1 MGAHDDAFRDVRD
14 ECVPPQAVSTLTDV
28 NWREGGQYLH
38 LGEGVTHYRR
48 EGPHEGAPLVLVHGA
63 TVPAWEFDF
72 LVPPLLRAGFQT
84 LRFDLYGHGASARL
98 AGEYSFMRFE
108 RQVIEL
114 IEASGF
120 PRPAILL
127 GHSFGAALV
136 AAVAAA
142 RPDLATRIV
151 LVAPM
156 FDFNSS
162 SAWTKLF
169 RVPGIGELAMRF
181 IGMPALVRRRRRRYA
196 GIGRPHLTE
205 RFIEQVAAG
214 GFDRGLLSMIR
225 TAALGDQ
232 GARYA
237 ALRAI
242 EREVLVITGALDTII
257 PAEHI
262 ERVRALLPKH
272 AHHSIEGEHNLL
284 LTHPDEV
291 VGALRRWAS

>member
-1 MGAHDDAFRDVRD
+1 MSTHDDAFGQIR
-14 ECVPPQAVSTLTDV
+14 AVSATVGVD
-28 NWREGGQYLH
+28 WREGGHYIELS
-38 LGEGVTHYRR
+38 EGVTHWRR
-48 EGPHEGAPLVLVHGA
+48 EGPADGQPLVLVHGA
-63 TVPAWEFDF
+63 TVPAWEFDV
-72 LVPPLLRAGFQT
+72 LVPALLRAGFQT
-84 LRFDLYGHGASARL
+84 LRFDLYGHGASARP
-98 AGEYSFMRFE
+98 AGAYSFERFE
-108 RQVIEL
+108 RQVVEL

-136 AAVAAA
+136 AAVAAK

-225 TAALGDQ
+225 TAALGNQ
-232 GARYA
+232 AARYS

-242 EREVLVITGALDTII
+242 ERDVLVITGALDTII
-257 PAEHI
+257 PADHI
-262 ERVRALLPKH
+262 EHVRTLLPDH
-272 AHHSIEGEHNLL
+272 AHRSIDGEHNLL

-291 VGALRRWAS
+291 VDALRRWAS